1 MHEESWLLNQEEWEH
16 DSRHFRDRISNISDF
31 RTRRDLYK
39 LYTGLDVLHL
49 EIIREE
55 NQCKVNRRRSD
66 KHIKLIEDYYIAR
79 QNFIEQITLGL
90 LCL

>member
-1 MHEESWLLNQEEWEH
+1 MCGITEWLNKK
-16 DSRHFRDRISNISDF
+16 ISLELALKDA
-31 RTRRDLYK
+31 DDELQ
-39 LYTGLDVLHL
+39 LLPTGR